1 MMGNIRLSFTFLL
14 LIFAFINVNG
24 AARQQNQLNNNT
36 ASTEINEKSHQKW
49 GKKLERLQKK
59 LDRKIQKRN
68 DEDSKPFWKKLS
80 FLFGALFIIGGIL
93 LGISIFSNPI
103 GGFFYF
109 LAGLL
114 ITSGIVLIMFAASN
128 A

>member
-1 MMGNIRLSFTFLL
+1 MGNIRLTFTFLL
-14 LIFAFINVNG
+14 LLFAFINANG
-24 AARQQNQLNNNT
+24 AARQQSQLNNS
-36 ASTEINEKSHQKW
+36 ASTTEVNEKSHQKW
-49 GKKLERLQKK
+49 DKKLERLQKK
-59 LDRKIQKRN
+59 LERKIKKRN

-80 FLFGALFIIGGIL
+80 FLLGTLFIIGGIL

-114 ITSGIVLIMFAASN
+114 VTSGIVLILFAASN